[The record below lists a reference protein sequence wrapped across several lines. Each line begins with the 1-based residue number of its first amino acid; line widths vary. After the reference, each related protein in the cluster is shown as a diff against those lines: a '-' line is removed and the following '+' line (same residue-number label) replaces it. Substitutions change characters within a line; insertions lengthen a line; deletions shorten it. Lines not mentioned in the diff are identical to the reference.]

1 MVMLRLVFKL
11 VYYMLGLHRGQYWFL
26 SCFWYIL
33 MILLTIYWDYGGFF
47 CWRYINWP
55 LCFR

>member
-33 MILLTIYWDYGGFF
+33 MILLTIY
-47 CWRYINWP
+47 
-55 LCFR
+55 